1 MLSPGTTFS
10 EQCQFNYVYQNQEY
24 TNPLHLPSCAEV
36 LVRRTKEMQMQAVAK
51 VKAAQN
57 PHSFSKNVEGMVER
71 QAKLMTLVVM
81 VNSQVPSWL

>member
-1 MLSPGTTFS
+1 
-10 EQCQFNYVYQNQEY
+10 
-24 TNPLHLPSCAEV
+24 
-36 LVRRTKEMQMQAVAK
+36 MQMQAVAK

-71 QAKLMTLVVM
+71 HAKLMTLVVM